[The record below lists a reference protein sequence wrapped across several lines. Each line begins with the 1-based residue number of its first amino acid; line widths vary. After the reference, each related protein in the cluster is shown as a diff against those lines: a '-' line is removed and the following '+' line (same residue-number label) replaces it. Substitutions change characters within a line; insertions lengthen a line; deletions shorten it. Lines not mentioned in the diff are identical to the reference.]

1 MKHLTAV
8 CASIALLTLSA
19 CDNTSQNIGSS
30 LVQEDSEVV
39 ICNDFSVTGHSQL
52 NRRIE
57 SRTITQLLGDI
68 HAEGYGNFSSDFVC
82 QFMPA
87 VKLDTDGVTEE
98 NIDSIK
104 LLLNYHNGAYVGDS
118 IAPMG
123 LEVYRL
129 NRPLPTPIYSTF
141 DPAEYCDLSEAPLG
155 KTVYVG
161 NALGRTDSIQALSF
175 RSIEVKLPVQLAR
188 DLFTLYKNNPG
199 AYALPT
205 TFAKYFPGIYVR
217 NSYGAGRVT
226 QIENTLMVMY
236 YHTDITDA
244 EGKPAIKRYEGR
256 YFTVTPEVVSNNNIK
271 FVMSPQLQARIN
283 AGEEI
288 IVAPVGRDVQL
299 TFPITDVID
308 FYNANRGSIS
318 VVNTLAMQIPAEV
331 IANDYG
337 IEPPSSLLMVLEKDR
352 DSFFLDNSLPD
363 NKKSFLAEY
372 NAGDHIYNFS
382 SLREYLLELLN
393 KYPDPTQIPAE
404 EYTFCLTPV
413 SLTTEQNSN
422 GYQNS
427 VYVSA
432 VTPYIGKPA
441 MVRLN
446 LADAK
451 ITFQF
456 SKQTLK

>member
-1 MKHLTAV
+1 M
-8 CASIALLTLSA
+8 
-19 CDNTSQNIGSS
+19 
-30 LVQEDSEVV
+30 
-39 ICNDFSVTGHSQL
+39 
-52 NRRIE
+52 
-57 SRTITQLLGDI
+57 
-68 HAEGYGNFSSDFVC
+68 
-82 QFMPA
+82 
-87 VKLDTDGVTEE
+87 
-98 NIDSIK
+98 
-104 LLLNYHNGAYVGDS
+104 
-118 IAPMG
+118 
-123 LEVYRL
+123 
-129 NRPLPTPIYSTF
+129 
-141 DPAEYCDLSEAPLG
+141 
-155 KTVYVG
+155 
-161 NALGRTDSIQALSF
+161 
-175 RSIEVKLPVQLAR
+175 
-188 DLFTLYKNNPG
+188 
-199 AYALPT
+199 
-205 TFAKYFPGIYVR
+205 R

-244 EGKPAIKRYEGR
+244 DGKPAIKRYEGR

-271 FVMSPQLQARIN
+271 FIMSPQLQARIN

-308 FYNANRGSIS
+308 YYNANRGSIS